1 MSYEFFIVETADHV
15 STVTLNR
22 PDKLNALSHA
32 MTTEFHVVLD
42 GIEAQFPDVR
52 AIIITGTGRGFCSGA
67 DVVEQRA
74 SLGRR
79 RRRAASSRPDSC
91 AQDDEHHGA
100 GAPAAQSTS
109 GDHSRSQRS
118 GCGSGFG
125 AGPCLRYTNRVRDM
139 PGFLPYSSSAP

>member
-52 AIIITGTGRGFCSGA
+52 AR
-67 DVVEQRA
+67 
-74 SLGRR
+74 
-79 RRRAASSRPDSC
+79 
-91 AQDDEHHGA
+91 
-100 GAPAAQSTS
+100 
-109 GDHSRSQRS
+109 
-118 GCGSGFG
+118 
-125 AGPCLRYTNRVRDM
+125 
-139 PGFLPYSSSAP
+139 SSSPAREGAFVPGPTWWNSGRPLTMEPESSLLRAGFMLQGP